1 MPYPTDLSPRALEAF
16 LFFGGNLGEAISLEW
31 KLHGLILLIWGGSPV
46 ALPRV
51 FLFFSSCLFGSVYYF
66 IYLFFLYII
75 LRCELLRVG
84 FEE

>member
-51 FLFFSSCLFGSVYYF
+51 FLFFLLSFLD
-66 IYLFFLYII
+66 LYII